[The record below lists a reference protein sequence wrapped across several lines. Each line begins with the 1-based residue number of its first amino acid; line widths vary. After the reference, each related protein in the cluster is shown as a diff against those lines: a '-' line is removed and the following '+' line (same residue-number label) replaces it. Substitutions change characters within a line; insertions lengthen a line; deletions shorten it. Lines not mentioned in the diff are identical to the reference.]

1 MAASGLVYGAGGKKD
16 LLTVLQDYIKQQE
29 RRKSHSSMNEDG
41 FIIVVKESV
50 WTSLFGEYFMSLDPD
65 EEVIPQNE
73 DDDMLFYVRC
83 NPRKTGDEVFVFRK
97 ESKSNPGLGDPHIN
111 WEETVY
117 LNLIMHHMEYDLT
130 CAVCTRLP
138 SRDMKVVKKAS
149 VKIYASPHARRMDS
163 KGEESSQSYPNLFF
177 MIDTYDEVFGSL
189 CVGEDEMVCVEL
201 VAKHKE
207 NGSKAVIFL
216 GSVTYEALKK
226 VYDSKGSF
234 GMKVAQKMSLGWL
247 SNDQDHTEF
256 IKMKG
261 PHGKGF
267 AEMAI
272 RQYKPS
278 ENDNV
283 SNALEHTC
291 HCQGSDESGS
301 SGRNSICPKCGH
313 RKNHGGAAPLSSF
326 KWMGH
331 RKKTSSLLSTQLTYV
346 NLPWSRI
353 MKDLLEVR
361 QSPLFSK

>member
-1 MAASGLVYGAGGKKD
+1 
-16 LLTVLQDYIKQQE
+16 
-29 RRKSHSSMNEDG
+29 
-41 FIIVVKESV
+41 
-50 WTSLFGEYFMSLDPD
+50 
-65 EEVIPQNE
+65 
-73 DDDMLFYVRC
+73 
-83 NPRKTGDEVFVFRK
+83 
-97 ESKSNPGLGDPHIN
+97 
-111 WEETVY
+111 
-117 LNLIMHHMEYDLT
+117 
-130 CAVCTRLP
+130 
-138 SRDMKVVKKAS
+138 
-149 VKIYASPHARRMDS
+149 MDS

-283 SNALEHTC
+283 SNALEHTYKTFITDTVSFFEG
-291 HCQGSDESGS
+291 QFDRS
-301 SGRNSICPKCGH
+301 PKW
-313 RKNHGGAAPLSSF
+313 F
-326 KWMGH
+326 
-331 RKKTSSLLSTQLTYV
+331 TLSTLDHLEKVPTLSQQVAKALHTDLKECSLGL
-346 NLPWSRI
+346 LPFR
-353 MKDLLEVR
+353 
-361 QSPLFSK
+361 